1 MKWEQQIED
10 VATDTA
16 GVDDLDLLPIRD
28 LALGTDFDLEVP
40 LRVIKG
46 AEALAQRLR
55 IRLYRWRGDNFLNLR
70 DGVPWRQ
77 RILGRRGGEIVARTL
92 LRRVILETPG
102 VSEILKF
109 TSTLDRADRSLRVAF
124 TVRTKGGP
132 NIAIKAGFNA

>member
-10 VATDTA
+10 VETPT
-16 GVDDLDLLPIRD
+16 GVYDLDLLPIRD
-28 LALGTDFDLEVP
+28 LALGEDFDLEVP

-55 IRLYRWRGDNFLNLR
+55 IRLYRWRGDNFLDLR

-132 NIAIKAGFNA
+132 NIKIEAGFNA